1 MDSNKICRAILGS
14 SFFIVGGI
22 GFFSTANLIQSASSS
37 ISRYLT
43 GSSSVS
49 PVTVISIIMAV
60 IGLILMISSLFS
72 GSGNK
77 KKDHIDA
84 EMEALRRLNP
94 FNHANDENDTSENK

>member
-1 MDSNKICRAILGS
+1 MNSNKICRAILGS

-77 KKDHIDA
+77 TKEHIDE
-84 EMEALRRLNP
+84 EMEVLRRLNP
-94 FNHANDENDTSENK
+94 FKHSNKEDESK